1 MKGDTLIL
9 FRPFLC
15 LTQWNLSVFHEYIIT
30 LRYVPSTHSL
40 SFIIKGYLHQSKRS
54 CGVCSWVHLCGEFC
68 LLIYLCWTVPASLGW
83 SQLDHS
89 EWSFG
94 CVLEFDLQVFCGE
107 ICIHVHQPIHKTL
120 FGIASCCLLPQFT
133 PRQPHGLCQPHP
145 HCRLLHLPTFSGRD
159 SFSSHPHNLFSHI
172 L

>member
-1 MKGDTLIL
+1 MNT
-9 FRPFLC
+9 F
-15 LTQWNLSVFHEYIIT
+15 IT

-40 SFIIKGYLHQSKRS
+40 SFIIKGYLHLSKWS
-54 CGVCSWVHLCGEFC
+54 CGFCPWVHLCGELC

-94 CVLEFDLQVFCGE
+94 CVLEFDLQVSCGE
-107 ICIHVHQPIHKTL
+107 ICVHVHQPIHKTPS
-120 FGIASCCLLPQFT
+120 GIPLWHRILLPPTPVYST
-133 PRQPHGLCQPHP
+133 PRQPYGLCRPHP
-145 HCRLLHLPTFSGRD
+145 HCRLLELPMFSGWD
-159 SFSSHPHNLFSHI
+159 LFSSHPHNLLSHI